1 VVLSQSKGRRF
12 ESALSSLFFACALI
26 SILTT
31 VAVIVILLVE
41 SFRFFQ
47 SVSPIEFFFGTE
59 WSPLIEPK
67 SYGVLPLVSG
77 TLAIVVGAAFVAL
90 PFGLAVAM
98 YLSEYASAG
107 RRRWFK
113 PILEVLAG
121 IPTVVYGYFALTT
134 ISPLLRSV
142 FPETQLFNAA
152 SAAIVVGIMILPMVA
167 SLCDDALRTVPQ
179 SLRDAAYSLG
189 ATPFE
194 VNTRVVLPGALSG
207 VFASFVLALSRAIG
221 ETMAV
226 TLAAGATPNITWNPL
241 ESIQAMTA
249 YLVQVSLGDTPSGT
263 LTYHSMFVVA
273 ALLFA
278 ATLLLNILAH
288 RVMRGMR
295 EVYR

>member
-1 VVLSQSKGRRF
+1 MVLSQSKGRRF

-47 SVSPIEFFFGTE
+47 TVSPIEFFFGTE
-59 WSPLIEPK
+59 WSPLIEPE

-77 TLAIVVGAAFVAL
+77 TLAILVGAAFVAL

-134 ISPLLRSV
+134 ISPLLRSI

-167 SLCDDALRTVPQ
+167 MATIVLTVQPP
-179 SLRDAAYSLG
+179 G
-189 ATPFE
+189 FE
-194 VNTRVVLPGALSG
+194 VGIGVAKSCWVEQVTTSSMVQPVPILSTAVLTMIRSTSTRPRVAMQVL
-207 VFASFVLALSRAIG
+207 
-221 ETMAV
+221 
-226 TLAAGATPNITWNPL
+226 
-241 ESIQAMTA
+241 
-249 YLVQVSLGDTPSGT
+249 
-263 LTYHSMFVVA
+263 
-273 ALLFA
+273 
-278 ATLLLNILAH
+278 
-288 RVMRGMR
+288 
-295 EVYR
+295 